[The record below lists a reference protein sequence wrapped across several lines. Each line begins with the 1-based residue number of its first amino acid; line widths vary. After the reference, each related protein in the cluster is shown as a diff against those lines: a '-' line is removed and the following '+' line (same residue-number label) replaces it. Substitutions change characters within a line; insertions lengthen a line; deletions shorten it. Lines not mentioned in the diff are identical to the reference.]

1 MESGSSG
8 VQTELVSQFL
18 TWPKS
23 LKKSSDVIAAAIA
36 ATALVELPQWVVM
49 HQPTITR
56 ETGMKEPKDASEMVV
71 VVIQFHIREQN
82 TIATLC
88 FRTFHLSVSTLYSFI
103 TIQRFIYK
111 INNIKFYLSS
121 NFTTCFPIHDM

>member
-8 VQTELVSQFL
+8 VQTELVSHFF

-23 LKKSSDVIAAAIA
+23 LKKSFDVIAIAIA

-56 ETGMKEPKDASEMVV
+56 EIGMKEPKDASEMVV
-71 VVIQFHIREQN
+71 GVIQFHIREQN
-82 TIATLC
+82 IVATLC
-88 FRTFHLSVSTLYSFI
+88 FRTFHLSVATLYLCI
-103 TIQRFIYK
+103 IIQRFI
-111 INNIKFYLSS
+111 
-121 NFTTCFPIHDM
+121 